1 MTPSFTGSAGFDDGI
16 GGGRGAPPRP
26 GMGMP
31 PPSFARR
38 ARMPPDAFGDSTA
51 LASSEAFCDDSCMR
65 ASRSWMEP
73 PGGVFGVVGSDDV
86 LRGMGGGGPPEPVRR
101 CVGIGG
107 GGPPDPVRRC
117 VGIGGGPALPV
128 EDAFDDVRRCVGIGG
143 GALLGDLVGGGAGAA
158 SLAIRAAIAEALPE
172 DLGVFA
178 AAFSFL
184 AASSLAFA
192 LAIISATPIFW
203 LPRDGAPRSW
213 GNFFMGV
220 SGGVDGAARQNFYLA
235 APGTR

>member
-1 MTPSFTGSAGFDDGI
+1 
-16 GGGRGAPPRP
+16 
-26 GMGMP
+26 MGMP

-51 LASSEAFCDDSCMR
+51 LASSEAFWDDICMR
-65 ASRSWMEP
+65 ARRSWMEP

-101 CVGIGG
+101 CVGIG

-192 LAIISATPIFW
+192 FAIISATPIFCGGCRGGVRCT
-203 LPRDGAPRSW
+203 P
-213 GNFFMGV
+213 FFMG
-220 SGGVDGAARQNFYLA
+220 GVPRRRRSCAAEIFWQHWAAREDDSCVPRLSAVGRGVALA
-235 APGTR
+235 AAGFDG